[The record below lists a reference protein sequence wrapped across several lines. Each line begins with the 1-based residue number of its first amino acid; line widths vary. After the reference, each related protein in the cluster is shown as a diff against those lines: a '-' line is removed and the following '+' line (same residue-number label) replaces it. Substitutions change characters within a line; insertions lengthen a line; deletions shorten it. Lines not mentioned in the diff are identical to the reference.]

1 MSQNSQNSKKIMF
14 IIFLDSSFHDY
25 DESSSFQPIPQAE
38 INPVLLGLLP
48 NPLPQM
54 DHNPLSLLSD
64 VRETL
69 NGMRLILNE
78 LLNRMDNFEARLQN
92 LENQNQQNNQ
102 QPQGEH

>member
-1 MSQNSQNSKKIMF
+1 
-14 IIFLDSSFHDY
+14 
-25 DESSSFQPIPQAE
+25 
-38 INPVLLGLLP
+38 
-48 NPLPQM
+48 M

-78 LLNRMDNFEARLQN
+78 ILNRLDNHEARLQN
-92 LENQNQQNNQ
+92 LENQNPQNNQ